1 MLPPYL
7 LFTVLAVQ
15 FIYILVNWYFFRQKE
30 YLFYA
35 IYIVALTAYFANKY
49 LGDANGVVSW
59 GSFSYNKLYVDKDLV
74 MISFYCYFR
83 FVVSFI
89 DAKHRY
95 PEIYRFMWYTNRVF
109 LFYLIG
115 NITLVYLTRNLFLEN
130 LLFFYYQFGFHSNC
144 TCLFKPYCIKKDR
157 TSFSLRLCRSMFIW
171 PWKLHYL
178 IAW

>member
-130 LLFFYYQFGFHSNC
+130 LLFFITNSVFTVIVLAYLSRIV
-144 TCLFKPYCIKKDR
+144 LKKDR
-157 TSFSLRLCRSMFIW
+157 TSFSLRFCRSMFIW
-171 PWKLHYL
+171 PWQLYYL